1 METALKCT
9 SSKINVSHCVFRGF
23 TLNSIQCSLPDYL
36 PHIRQE
42 TTFCPFRGPLPN
54 LSLNQNNVLSLCH
67 RMVQSQILTAIDH
80 YLNIKHTDTNLN
92 IQVLMFVLNYLKL
105 CSLIEMFTVLFFFFQ
120 YRFGTCS
127 VYIWYFRALAMQVC
141 LLVT

>member
-9 SSKINVSHCVFRGF
+9 ASKINVSHCVFRGF
-23 TLNSIQCSLPDYL
+23 TLNSILCSLPDYL

-42 TTFCPFRGPLPN
+42 TTFCPVRGPLPN

-67 RMVQSQILTAIDH
+67 QMVQSQILTAIDH
-80 YLNIKHTDTNLN
+80 YLNIKHIDTNLN

-105 CSLIEMFTVLFFFFQ
+105 CSLIEMFTVLFFFFP
-120 YRFGTCS
+120 
-127 VYIWYFRALAMQVC
+127 V
-141 LLVT
+141 